1 MHVLLDQKWA
11 PVNVPSSTSAVVVV
25 SGGVG
30 KLNCSEMSKG
40 WGLLKTF
47 LTDEQKQQ
55 EALDGLRDLIDATEN
70 PHSER
75 LIYAPVGGAI
85 KQQ

>member
-11 PVNVPSSTSAVVVV
+11 PVNVPSSTSVVVVV
-25 SGGVG
+25 SGSVH
-30 KLNCSEMSKG
+30 KLNCSEMLQR
-40 WGLLKTF
+40 WGPLKNF

-55 EALDGLRDLIDATEN
+55 EALNSLRNLIDATEN

-75 LIYAPVGGAI
+75 LIYVPVGGATE
-85 KQQ
+85 QQ